1 MLAMTFRDTVDR
13 VRSAYAPS
21 PRRNARRNITDND
34 SHLQFIY
41 ERKHDEIA
49 LAERGFQSFECIG
62 AAAEVP
68 CVREAAGC
76 EGRRAFAGHFRRI
89 SPALPP
95 WMPHRRDSLSNGM
108 A

>member
-1 MLAMTFRDTVDR
+1 M
-13 VRSAYAPS
+13 
-21 PRRNARRNITDND
+21 
-34 SHLQFIY
+34 QFIY

-49 LAERGFQSFECIG
+49 LADPGFQSFECIG

-76 EGRRAFAGHFRRI
+76 GGRRAFAGHFRRI

-95 WMPHRRDSLSNGM
+95 RARINGITYRM
-108 A
+108 EWRNDASSRLRAAIR

>member
-1 MLAMTFRDTVDR
+1 M
-13 VRSAYAPS
+13 
-21 PRRNARRNITDND
+21 
-34 SHLQFIY
+34 QFIY

-49 LAERGFQSFECIG
+49 LAEPGFQSFECIG
-62 AAAEVP
+62 AAAEMRG
-68 CVREAAGC
+68 VREAAGC